1 MGANSKFSDE
11 PLRANL
17 NLTEFKS
24 TRGVKYRYFLSIW
37 IIFEIKELC
46 IVLCIMLCRLG
57 INLLHQAILDFRLRY
72 ALSTTD
78 KGLQK
83 FQSCFNLNSLTLL
96 CRFHCVNNILH
107 DFFRLQGVPVN
118 IKKFS
123 KCIKWNG
130 ICTGKVKQSTVTRGN
145 DIRSTHHNMKFKLFI
160 ESDFK
165 LILIKTI

>member
-1 MGANSKFSDE
+1 M
-11 PLRANL
+11 
-17 NLTEFKS
+17 
-24 TRGVKYRYFLSIW
+24 
-37 IIFEIKELC
+37 
-46 IVLCIMLCRLG
+46 LCIMLCRLG

-96 CRFHCVNNILH
+96 CRFPCVNNILH

-145 DIRSTHHNMKFKLFI
+145 AIRSTHHNMKFKLFI

>member
-1 MGANSKFSDE
+1 
-11 PLRANL
+11 
-17 NLTEFKS
+17 
-24 TRGVKYRYFLSIW
+24 
-37 IIFEIKELC
+37 
-46 IVLCIMLCRLG
+46 MLCRLG

-123 KCIKWNG
+123 KCIKWNW

-145 DIRSTHHNMKFKLFI
+145 VIRSTHHIWNLNYLLSQTLNWFWSKQYKLQKNKERFWI
-160 ESDFK
+160 NSFVRS
-165 LILIKTI
+165 IT